1 MVTINLSDPNVVE
14 NFKAIYELQ
23 KSGMYS
29 DEEIQELYDKQVE
42 ADKEND
48 KENDNG

>member
-1 MVTINLSDPNVVE
+1 MPTINLGDPNVVE

-42 ADKEND
+42 VDKEN
-48 KENDNG
+48 NNG